1 MVLPDESHQ
10 YMTRMI
16 RREENILSDV
26 SRVDTGRID
35 MVGIK
40 LGNDGGD
47 DTYNGRGV
55 VRIISR
61 ATRNPSQ
68 RKKSSGENHTLLKF
82 CSCIPPDFPCPTDQ
96 LIIVM

>member
-1 MVLPDESHQ
+1 M
-10 YMTRMI
+10 
-16 RREENILSDV
+16 
-26 SRVDTGRID
+26 SRVDAGRND
-35 MVGIK
+35 TVSMRVG
-40 LGNDGGD
+40 DDDGD

-68 RKKSSGENHTLLKF
+68 QKKTQKRRRGKPRTAQILLKA
-82 CSCIPPDFPCPTDQ
+82 SDASLDAPQISPCPTDQ